1 VRTALALLLA
11 ALVGAA
17 PSAQTAE
24 ADTTA
29 SRRTVM
35 VPAPDGPGVIYFRA
49 GTPDSN
55 AVRRRLQRT
64 SPVRQRVAATSAPPV
79 TVRPRPRRSDS
90 DAVTRLDLVL
100 LEQSLL
106 RALDE
111 RIAALIASQPRA
123 AVPISPRTPPPVAV
137 TRDRP
142 DTARPPDAAAP
153 PVTPAP
159 ARPAPIPPTPPA
171 SPPLVAEVERAMLDT
186 GLFRSTRVNFEF
198 GEADLLPVSGA
209 TLDAVAD
216 VLRRYP
222 ALRVRV
228 GGHTDSVS
236 SAAFNLRLSQRRAD
250 AVRDHLV
257 GSGVEADRVEA
268 VGFGE
273 GRPVASNATAT
284 GRALNRRVEFVAL
297 NPEAAR
303 GETRTIREATPAETS
318 RLRDLIRQELERLR
332 EADGG

>member
-1 VRTALALLLA
+1 VRVASALLLA
-11 ALVGAA
+11 ALVAAA
-17 PSAQTAE
+17 PSAQTA
-24 ADTTA
+24 DTTA
-29 SRRTVM
+29 ARRTVS

-49 GTPDSN
+49 GTP
-55 AVRRRLQRT
+55 APTAARRRVRRA
-64 SPVRQRVAATSAPPV
+64 SPVRQRVAPPSATPV
-79 TVRPRPRRSDS
+79 PSRARRPD
-90 DAVTRLDLVL
+90 DGAVTRLDLVL

-111 RIAALIASQPRA
+111 RIALLIASQPHA
-123 AVPISPRTPPPVAV
+123 SVSISPRTPPPVV
-137 TRDRP
+137 PRDR
-142 DTARPPDAAAP
+142 PDAAAP
-153 PVTPAP
+153 PDAAALPATPTPTLP
-159 ARPAPIPPTPPA
+159 APTPPA
-171 SPPLVAEVERAMLDT
+171 PSASPPLMAEVERALLDT

-198 GEADLLPVSGA
+198 GEADLLSVSEA

-273 GRPVASNATAT
+273 SRPVASNETET

-297 NPEAAR
+297 TPEAALE
-303 GETRTIREATPAETS
+303 ETRTIREATPAEAPS
-318 RLRDLIRQELERLR
+318 LRDLIRQELERLR
-332 EADGG
+332 EEDGG

>member
-1 VRTALALLLA
+1 MRTALALALA
-11 ALVGAA
+11 ALTGLA
-17 PSAQTAE
+17 PAAQTAE
-24 ADTTA
+24 VDTA
-29 SRRTVM
+29 GARRTVT

-49 GTPDSN
+49 GTPDPN
-55 AVRRRLQRT
+55 ARRRVQPS
-64 SPVRQRVAATSAPPV
+64 SPVRQRLAPQTGAGPAART
-79 TVRPRPRRSDS
+79 RRSDS

-111 RIAALIASQPRA
+111 RIADLITSQPRSSL
-123 AVPISPRTPPPVAV
+123 PISPRTPAPILVLPHD
-137 TRDRP
+137 RD
-142 DTARPPDAAAP
+142 AP
-153 PVTPAP
+153 GAEPTPQTPAP
-159 ARPAPIPPTPPA
+159 PLAPQPAAPTPPA
-171 SPPLVAEVERAMLDT
+171 SDPLVAEVERAILDT

-198 GEADLLPVSGA
+198 GEAGLLPVSEA

-250 AVRDHLV
+250 AVRYYLV
-257 GSGVEADRVEA
+257 GSGVEAGRVEA

-273 GRPVASNATAT
+273 GQPVASNETET

-303 GETRTIREATPAETS
+303 EETRTLREATPAETPG
-318 RLRDLIRQELERLR
+318 LRDLIRQELERLR
-332 EADGG
+332 EEDGG

>member
-1 VRTALALLLA
+1 MRTALALLLA

-29 SRRTVM
+29 SRRTVV
-35 VPAPDGPGVIYFRA
+35 VPAPNGPGVIYFRA

-79 TVRPRPRRSDS
+79 TVRPRRSDS

-111 RIAALIASQPRA
+111 RVAALIASQPRA
-123 AVPISPRTPPPVAV
+123 SVPISPRTPPPVAV

-142 DTARPPDAAAP
+142 DAARPPDAAAL

-171 SPPLVAEVERAMLDT
+171 SPPPVAEVERAMLDT

-318 RLRDLIRQELERLR
+318 SLRDLIRQELERLR

>member
-1 VRTALALLLA
+1 MRTAVALALAALTALAA
-11 ALVGAA
+11 T
-17 PSAQTAE
+17 AQTAE
-24 ADTTA
+24 VDT
-29 SRRTVM
+29 SRAGRTVT

-49 GTPDSN
+49 GTPDPN
-55 AVRRRLQRT
+55 ARRRVQRA
-64 SPVRQRVAATSAPPV
+64 SPVRQRVAPPTSAAP
-79 TVRPRPRRSDS
+79 TARTHRSDG

-111 RIAALIASQPRA
+111 RIAELIASQPRTSQSITPRSA
-123 AVPISPRTPPPVAV
+123 APVIV
-137 TRDRP
+137 LPRDR
-142 DTARPPDAAAP
+142 DAPEATPLAP
-153 PVTPAP
+153 TPAP
-159 ARPAPIPPTPPA
+159 RPQPVAPTPPA
-171 SPPLVAEVERAMLDT
+171 SDPLVAEVERAILDT

-198 GEADLLPVSGA
+198 GEAGLLSVSQS

-236 SAAFNLRLSQRRAD
+236 SSAFNLRLSQRRAD
-250 AVRDHLV
+250 AVRDYLV

-268 VGFGE
+268 IGFGE
-273 GRPVASNATAT
+273 GQPVASNDTET

-303 GETRTIREATPAETS
+303 EETRTLREATPAEAPG
-318 RLRDLIRQELERLR
+318 LRDLIRQELERLR
-332 EADGG
+332 EEDGG